1 MSQGV
6 GILGAMAKTKT
17 TFRCYGCGANAPRW
31 EGRCHACGQW
41 NTLVEVAAAPSSR
54 RGIPGGSDVPCPIS
68 QVDPAASRAIPTGV
82 AEVDHVLGGGLVA
95 GSVTLL
101 GGEPGIGKSTLL
113 LQVLASI
120 ARRGATTLYVSA
132 EESKHQVRARADR
145 LDALDDRLLLV
156 AEGRLDV
163 VAGHVAAVDPRV
175 VAIDSIQAIHD
186 PSVGSG
192 AGSVSQ
198 VRECAARLVNEAKS
212 RGVTVVMVGH
222 VTKDGSLAGPRVLE
236 HLVDTVLTFEG
247 DRHHSLRLLRTV
259 KHRFGS
265 TNELG
270 LFEMGERGLLPVA
283 DPSKLFLADRRGNV
297 PGSVVVPAVDGNR
310 SLLVEVQGL
319 VASSPASP
327 RRAVQGLDS
336 GRFPM
341 IVAVLQQRVGVKLAE
356 RDVYALVVGGVRVA
370 EPAADLA
377 ICVAISSSALAV
389 PVPTDLVV
397 IGEVGLGGEVRQVTH
412 FERRIMEAA
421 RLGFE
426 RAVVPYSSPPGPP
439 DLDIELIR
447 VRSVCDALDA
457 VFLGTSA
464 SV

>member
-1 MSQGV
+1 
-6 GILGAMAKTKT
+6 
-17 TFRCYGCGANAPRW
+17 
-31 EGRCHACGQW
+31 
-41 NTLVEVAAAPSSR
+41 
-54 RGIPGGSDVPCPIS
+54 
-68 QVDPAASRAIPTGV
+68 
-82 AEVDHVLGGGLVA
+82 
-95 GSVTLL
+95 
-101 GGEPGIGKSTLL
+101 
-113 LQVLASI
+113 
-120 ARRGATTLYVSA
+120 
-132 EESKHQVRARADR
+132 
-145 LDALDDRLLLV
+145 
-156 AEGRLDV
+156 
-163 VAGHVAAVDPRV
+163 

-319 VASSPASP
+319 VATSSASP

-356 RDVYALVVGGVRVA
+356 RDVYALVVGGVRVT

-377 ICVAISSSALAV
+377 ICLAISSSALAV

-439 DLDIELIR
+439 GLDIELIR